1 MGKINWPRV
10 MLGGLLWAVVY
21 NVIMAACW
29 FLFLKAAWLPAF
41 QAAGHPFEETPE
53 FIGTYLVLT
62 LLAGIFALWLYAAIR
77 PRYGPGPKTAACAG
91 AAVWVIGVLLPTVL
105 WNLLMHLPTQLIATD
120 MGVSLVAVVKSTL
133 AGAWLYKE

>member
-1 MGKINWPRV
+1 MGKINWQRV
-10 MLGGLLWAVVY
+10 LLGGLLWAVVY

-29 FLFLKAAWLPAF
+29 FLFLKAAWIPAL

-91 AAVWVIGVLLPTVL
+91 AAVWVIGVLLPTVV

-120 MGVSLVAVVKSTL
+120 VGVSLVAVVAATL
-133 AGAWLYKE
+133 VGAWPYKE

>member
-1 MGKINWPRV
+1 MGKINWQRV

-29 FLFLKAAWLPAF
+29 FLFLKAAWLPAL
-41 QAAGHPFEETPE
+41 QAAGHPFEETLE
-53 FIGTYLVLT
+53 FISTYLVLT

-91 AAVWVIGVLLPTVL
+91 AAVWTIGVLLPTL
-105 WNLLMHLPTQLIATD
+105 SWNLLIHLPTQLIATNV
-120 MGVSLVAVVKSTL
+120 GVNLVAMVAATL
-133 AGAWLYKE
+133 VGARPYKE